1 MPVIVLK
8 TGTGQVPTLTTGT
21 SIEVCQY
28 SPFQHVPFHAQCR
41 FGLHA
46 DVSGV
51 LATIYAGT
59 DLLMPEGPIKVNPTA
74 GALPIFP
81 DDFHLVDTLAAGARL
96 SVLLR
101 NTNAGT
107 AIVPV
112 VIHIDPV

>member
-1 MPVIVLK
+1 MPVVVLK
-8 TGTGQVPTLTTGT
+8 TGVGQVPTLTTGI
-21 SIEVCQY
+21 SVEVMQF
-28 SPFQHVPFHAQCR
+28 SQFQHVPFHAQCR

-46 DVSGV
+46 DVVGV

-59 DLLMPEGPIKVNPTA
+59 DLLMPEGPIKVNGTA
-74 GALPIFP
+74 GAFPIFP
-81 DDFHLVDTLAAGARL
+81 DDFHLVDEIAAGARL

-112 VIHIDPV
+112 VVHIDPI